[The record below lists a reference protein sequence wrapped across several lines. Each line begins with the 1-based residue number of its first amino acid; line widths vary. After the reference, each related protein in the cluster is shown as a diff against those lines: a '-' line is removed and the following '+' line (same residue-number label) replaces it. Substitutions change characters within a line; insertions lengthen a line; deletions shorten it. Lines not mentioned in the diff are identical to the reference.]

1 MPKTALFA
9 LLAAL
14 AVAFPARAETLNLLN
29 WEKYIDQ
36 SILDAWT
43 AKTGVAVGQT
53 FFDSGD
59 ARDEILTDPLSNV
72 DLVVIADNAARL
84 YGRRGVLEMFYEKNL
99 ASLAEYPEDLRGRCG
114 DFGVPYFTGTMGILY
129 RSDKIS
135 VPPTSWNDLMKPASG
150 LKGHVAM
157 YNDPTEMFVAPL
169 IALGKSINASD
180 TPTLKAAFELLK
192 AQGPAVRTYD
202 YILTSSQDPAYGD
215 ELYIALGYSGD
226 QDALNDMPRSAGAWK
241 FSLPREGSLYWLDCL
256 SVVASSPRKALA
268 VDLLNHIA
276 SASNALK
283 NAMSQRRPT
292 PNLKALAQ
300 VPEDMRRDEMI
311 YPPADFLARSE
322 APGELTP
329 EGMQTRRRII
339 SSLVNFRDAR

>member
-43 AKTGVAVGQT
+43 AKTGVAVRQT

-72 DLVVIADNAARL
+72 DLVVISDNAARL
-84 YGRRGVLEMFYEKNL
+84 YGRRGVLDAFDQKNV
-99 ASLAEYPEDLRGRCG
+99 ASLAEYPEDLRARCG
-114 DFGVPYFTGTMGILY
+114 AFGVPYFTGTMGILY
-129 RSDKIS
+129 RSDKVS
-135 VPPTSWNDLMKPASG
+135 VPPTSWNDLMNPASA

-180 TPTLKAAFELLK
+180 EPTLRAAFELLK

-202 YILTSSQDPAYGD
+202 YILTSSQDRAYGD
-215 ELYIALGYSGD
+215 ELYMALGYSGD
-226 QDALNDMPRSAGAWK
+226 QFALNETPKSTGDWK
-241 FSLPREGSLYWLDCL
+241 FAVPREGTLYWLDCM
-256 SVVASSPRKALA
+256 SVVATSPRKALA
-268 VDLLNHIA
+268 LDLLNHVA
-276 SASNALK
+276 SAPNALT
-283 NAMSQRRPT
+283 NAVRLRRPT
-292 PNLKALAQ
+292 PNLKALAET
-300 VPEDMRRDEMI
+300 PEDMRKDEMI
-311 YPPADFLARSE
+311 YPPAEVLEKSE
-322 APGELTP
+322 APRELTP
-329 EGMQTRRRII
+329 EGIQIRRRII